1 MNYEE
6 FVIHLTEV
14 DTRSKSN
21 TRRIEQLE
29 QSTDVLHKLATSI
42 EVMATK
48 QETMNDN
55 IQKMDAKITVLEEKP
70 AKRWDALIASVISS
84 VVGIVVGAILR
95 GLV

>member
-1 MNYEE
+1 MNAEE
-6 FVIHLTEV
+6 IVIQLTEV
-14 DTRSKSN
+14 DSRSRSN

-29 QSTDVLHKLATSI
+29 QSTDVLHRLATSI

-55 IQKMDAKITVLEEKP
+55 IERMDAKITVLEEKP
-70 AKRWDALIASVISS
+70 AKRWDALIMAIISS
-84 VVGIVVGAILR
+84 VVGIIVGAVLR